1 MLYKKGNKMREYVQ
15 PTVEIIPAEPYVM
28 EGGSDTHNEP
38 GGGEE
43 FGNTTTFEQDILMP
57 DKSLWDEEG
66 K

>member
-1 MLYKKGNKMREYVQ
+1 MREYVQ